1 MFLRSLSLAAVAAL
15 VTALLTPLAPAAHA
29 AVATSCLCRTDDG
42 KSWREQLTRHHKWAC
57 DYHFGYVRSSEPGE
71 KPDPNLPDQ
80 RRPGAETCN
89 AEEVIQW
96 KVYHC
101 VAVGCTYTYSKSSS
115 FQNRGLKKILPLKGE
130 RRP

>member
-1 MFLRSLSLAAVAAL
+1 MFIRSLSLGAIAAL
-15 VTALLTPLAPAAHA
+15 TVALSPAAQA
-29 AVATSCLCRTDDG
+29 AVATTCLCRTDDG

-71 KPDPNLPDQ
+71 KPDPALPDR

-89 AEEVIQW
+89 LEEVIQW

-101 VAVGCTYTYSKSSS
+101 VSGGCTYAYSKSAS
-115 FQNRGLKKILPLKGE
+115 FPNRALKKILPMKGE